1 MAKRAKVETWTVKT
15 DDGSELAR
23 VEISTQFSRR
33 ALLTLKQ
40 AALTAPQLRQLLRVL
55 TRAAEK
61 LDG

>member
-1 MAKRAKVETWTVKT
+1 MAKRVKVETWAVRTEN
-15 DDGSELAR
+15 GSELAK
-23 VEISTQFSRR
+23 VEISTQFSGR

-40 AALTAPQLRQLLRVL
+40 AALTAPQLRQLVRVL